1 VTSASSACFS
11 SGLTQ
16 VQSSLIE
23 LDESVTNNTDLV
35 SASDVFHGL
44 TKALTKRKAPRK
56 GHAAGP
62 HFTRIILR
70 VKVERS
76 VAFPII
82 S

>member
-23 LDESVTNNTDLV
+23 LDESATNNADLV

-44 TKALTKRKAPRK
+44 TKALTKKKSPRER
-56 GHAAGP
+56 AMPLA
-62 HFTRIILR
+62 RISPALYC
-70 VKVERS
+70 E
-76 VAFPII
+76 
-82 S
+82 